1 MKNDIKNTG
10 LEHNTS
16 KGEEIA
22 NFVSH
27 TVGAGLSIIAFILLT
42 IRASW
47 TRDFPTI
54 ISFMIFGFGLIV
66 LYTMSS
72 IYHGLKPGTA
82 KRIFEIFDHS
92 GIYILSAATYTPFLV
107 LVVKS
112 KTGIIILWTQWAI
125 CILGILFKSFF
136 TGKLKMFSTLLYLF
150 MGWMI
155 VFAFNELKTNIN
167 NVSFIYLVTG
177 GILYSLGTIFYTWKI
192 CKFNHMIWHIFV
204 IMGSLAHFFSVWFLV

>member
-66 LYTMSS
+66 LY
-72 IYHGLKPGTA
+72 
-82 KRIFEIFDHS
+82 IFDHS
-92 GIYILSAATYTPFLV
+92 AIYILIAATYTPFLV